1 VAGSGPHWV
10 GRTCRPLEVMVGS
23 AVQDL
28 RETVRRER
36 VREIALFRF
45 GVIQDALDPGL
56 TAKQRGRLVRSIAQG
71 VHPGPSGVPVRVS
84 RANLDRWL
92 RAYRTGG
99 FTALM
104 PVPRRVASAIPA
116 EVLELAIAL
125 KKEAPGRTAAQI
137 ATILAAHSG
146 WAPAER
152 TLQRHLADAGL
163 SRTRPDGSVPAAFG
177 RFEAE
182 QPNVR
187 WVGDCLHGPVVA
199 GRKAI
204 LTAFLDDHSRLVTAA
219 RWGYHENAMA
229 LRETLRVGLAS
240 RGCPKVLY
248 VDNGS
253 MFIDASLRRTCAVI
267 GAKLTHSQAG
277 RPQGRGKIE
286 RFFRTVRGQFLIEI
300 NDTVAETGT
309 GVSSLA
315 ELNSL
320 FDAWVHQ
327 VYHQRVHSETDQ
339 TPLQRFLAAGA
350 PAPVPGDV
358 LAEAFRWG
366 EWRTVTSTAQVNLH
380 GNLYD
385 VDPSL
390 VGTRVELVFD
400 PTDLDDIDVRAHSK
414 SYGKAVPSRIR
425 RHVHPK
431 AQAEPAPAPVRTGID
446 YLRLIEARHTRSL
459 QSRLRYAHLDE
470 ATAPAGPSPAPAPA
484 PAQGPQ
490 AAPGTPA
497 GTTGPPQPQV
507 HTADRPDD
515 PAGPGDGADETMSY
529 DTDLLAL
536 AAQAEGTDPVLEA
549 ELADFAALLT
559 SHRTG
564 PGASTEPDTTPGTQG
579 DTEPGGEHDGAQE
592 AS

>member
-1 VAGSGPHWV
+1 VAESGLRWV
-10 GRTCRPLEVMVGS
+10 GGTYRLLEATVGN
-23 AVQDL
+23 AGQD
-28 RETVRRER
+28 REAARRER
-36 VREIALFRF
+36 AREIALFRF

-56 TAKQRGRLVRSIAQG
+56 TAKQRGRLVRSIAAG
-71 VHPGPSGVPVRVS
+71 EHPGPQGMPVRVS

-99 FTALM
+99 FTALV
-104 PVPRRVASAIPA
+104 PVPRRVAAAIPA
-116 EVLELAIAL
+116 PVLELAIAL
-125 KKEAPGRTAAQI
+125 KKEAPDRTAAQI
-137 ATILAAHSG
+137 AAILAATAG

-163 SRTRPDGSVPAAFG
+163 TRTRPDGRVPAAFG

-182 QPNVR
+182 QPNAR
-187 WVGDCLHGPVVA
+187 WVGDACHGPVVA

-204 LTAFLDDHSRLVTAA
+204 LIAFLDDHSRLVTAA
-219 RWGYHENAMA
+219 RWGYAENAMA
-229 LRETLRVGLAS
+229 LRETLRIGLAS
-240 RGCPKVLY
+240 RGRPKVVY

-286 RFFRTVRGQFLIEI
+286 RFFRTVRDQFLVEI
-300 NDTVAETGT
+300 NDAVAGTGT
-309 GVSSLA
+309 PVSNLA

-327 VYHQRVHSETDQ
+327 VYHRRIHSETEQ
-339 TPLQRFLAAGA
+339 TPLQRFLAHGA
-350 PAPVPGDV
+350 PTPVSGDM
-358 LAEAFRWG
+358 LTEAFRWG

-390 VGTRVELVFD
+390 VGSKVELVFD
-400 PTDLDDIDVRAHSK
+400 PSNMDDIEVRAHSR

-431 AQAEPAPAPVRTGID
+431 ARTEPAPAPVPTGID

-459 QSRLRYAHLDE
+459 ENRLQYAHLDHAPDPTSDPDLDTASPGAAADPGHRDADDADDTDDTDDTDDE
-470 ATAPAGPSPAPAPA
+470 ASRYETDLVTLAHLAGPAGIVGDPVP
-484 PAQGPQ
+484 
-490 AAPGTPA
+490 TP
-497 GTTGPPQPQV
+497 
-507 HTADRPDD
+507 D
-515 PAGPGDGADETMSY
+515 
-529 DTDLLAL
+529 AL
-536 AAQAEGTDPVLEA
+536 DPVLEA
-549 ELADFAALLT
+549 ELAGFAALLAG
-559 SHRTG
+559 HRAGPDATG
-564 PGASTEPDTTPGTQG
+564 EPDATQA
-579 DTEPGGEHDGAQE
+579 DEPDATQADDAQE

>member
-1 VAGSGPHWV
+1 
-10 GRTCRPLEVMVGS
+10 MGS
-23 AVQDL
+23 AAQD
-28 RETVRRER
+28 REAVRRER
-36 VREIALFRF
+36 AREIALFRF
-45 GVIQDALDPGL
+45 GVIQEALDPGL
-56 TAKQRGRLVRSIAQG
+56 TAKQRGRLVRSIAEG

-104 PVPRRVASAIPA
+104 PLPRRVASTIPA

-137 ATILAAHSG
+137 ATVLAAHSG

-152 TLQRHLADAGL
+152 TVQRHLADAGL

-182 QPNVR
+182 QSNAR
-187 WVGDCLHGPVVA
+187 WVGDACHGPVVA

-204 LTAFLDDHSRLVTAA
+204 LIAFLDDHSRLVTAA
-219 RWGYHENAMA
+219 RWGYAENAMA
-229 LRETLRVGLAS
+229 LRETLRIGLAS

-248 VDNGS
+248 VDNDS

-277 RPQGRGKIE
+277 KPQGRGKIE
-286 RFFRTVRGQFLIEI
+286 RFFRTVRGQFLVEI
-300 NDTVAETGT
+300 CDAVAETGT
-309 GVSSLA
+309 AVSSLV

-350 PAPVPGDV
+350 PAPVSGDV

-366 EWRTVTSTAQVNLH
+366 ELRTVTSTAQVNLH

-390 VGTRVELVFD
+390 VGWSWCSTRRIWRISRCGRI
-400 PTDLDDIDVRAHSK
+400 PGRM
-414 SYGKAVPSRIR
+414 GKPSRPGSAGTSIR
-425 RHVHPK
+425 RPK
-431 AQAEPAPAPVRTGID
+431 PNP
-446 YLRLIEARHTRSL
+446 LRR
-459 QSRLRYAHLDE
+459 
-470 ATAPAGPSPAPAPA
+470 
-484 PAQGPQ
+484 
-490 AAPGTPA
+490 
-497 GTTGPPQPQV
+497 
-507 HTADRPDD
+507 RP
-515 PAGPGDGADETMSY
+515 GPG
-529 DTDLLAL
+529 
-536 AAQAEGTDPVLEA
+536 
-549 ELADFAALLT
+549 
-559 SHRTG
+559 
-564 PGASTEPDTTPGTQG
+564 STIC
-579 DTEPGGEHDGAQE
+579 A
-592 AS
+592 

>member
-1 VAGSGPHWV
+1 MGG
-10 GRTCRPLEVMVGS
+10 TTVGS
-23 AVQDL
+23 VGED
-28 RETVRRER
+28 REAVRRER
-36 VREIALFRF
+36 AREIALFRY
-45 GVIQDALDPGL
+45 GVIQDALDPRL

-71 VHPGPSGVPVRVS
+71 VHPGPSGTGVRVS

-99 FTALM
+99 FTALL

-116 EVLELAIAL
+116 HVLELAIAL
-125 KKEAPGRTAAQI
+125 KKEAPDRTAAQI
-137 ATILAAHSG
+137 AAILAAQSG

-152 TLQRHLADAGL
+152 TLQRHFADAGL
-163 SRTRPDGSVPAAFG
+163 TRARPDGSVPAAFG

-182 QPNVR
+182 QPNAR

-204 LTAFLDDHSRLVTAA
+204 LVAFLDDHSRLVTAA

-229 LRETLRVGLAS
+229 LRETLRIGLAS
-240 RGCPKVLY
+240 RGRPKVIY
-248 VDNGS
+248 VDNGA
-253 MFIDASLRRTCAVI
+253 MFIDSALRRTCAVI
-267 GAKLTHSQAG
+267 GAKLTHSQPG

-286 RFFRTVRGQFLIEI
+286 RFFRTVRDQFLVEI
-300 NDTVAETGT
+300 SDAIAGTGT
-309 GVSSLA
+309 AVSNLA

-350 PAPVPGDV
+350 PVPLSGDMLV
-358 LAEAFRWG
+358 DAFRWG
-366 EWRTVTSTAQVNLH
+366 EWRMVTSTAQVHLH

-390 VGTRVELVFD
+390 VGARVELVFD
-400 PTDLDDIDVRAHSK
+400 PSDMNDIEVRAHSK

-431 AQAEPAPAPVRTGID
+431 AQAEPTPAPVPTGID
-446 YLRLIEARHTRSL
+446 YLRLIEARHTHSL
-459 QSRLRYAHLDE
+459 ETRLRYAHLDH
-470 ATAPAGPSPAPAPA
+470 PSDPTNTPDLDSDPPAPD
-484 PAQGPQ
+484 
-490 AAPGTPA
+490 T
-497 GTTGPPQPQV
+497 
-507 HTADRPDD
+507 TADTGHDV
-515 PAGPGDGADETMSY
+515 AEDEASRY
-529 DTDLLAL
+529 ETDLIAL
-536 AAQAEGTDPVLEA
+536 ADHPSATSDTVDPVLEA
-549 ELADFAALLT
+549 ELAGFAALLAHHHT
-559 SHRTG
+559 S
-564 PGASTEPDTTPGTQG
+564 PDTHDATGGTELDTATG
-579 DTEPGGEHDGAQE
+579 DGDAADGTRDDDAQE